1 MMNGLN
7 QLSKIFHYHPMRIR
21 LKFFFGS
28 HPVEHRCKIHSCI
41 PGSFCIYSAVS
52 DIQCLLWRTS
62 QMYNVTETVNLADG
76 EGYISLDG
84 EEWESAEEQYECNLC
99 LKAYTR
105 RYKESEDNVGNE
117 T

>member
-1 MMNGLN
+1 MA
-7 QLSKIFHYHPMRIR
+7 
-21 LKFFFGS
+21 
-28 HPVEHRCKIHSCI
+28 VEY
-41 PGSFCIYSAVS
+41 PS
-52 DIQCLLWRTS
+52 D
-62 QMYNVTETVNLADG
+62 NVTETVNLADG